1 MTFVLSIIFLTSTL
15 AAFQVFTIG
24 TYGVAPAIIM
34 LAFFYAYILK
44 RIIWNGDKLHYQ
56 PSISLILLIIII
68 SIVLISGI
76 TPLIGVNKYE
86 ISQFFKTS
94 FHFLFL
100 TTFTLICA
108 FYRIENFRWRTVI
121 RVFLVFS
128 IFINIYGIYQVVARA
143 FDLPFAWI
151 ELSNESLTARGT
163 AVGFDPYKQ
172 LALQFEN
179 FYRATSIFSEPSFY
193 ASYNIIVM
201 IFLIIPLLKTKT
213 GFIKSNALKIFILI
227 FTVAA
232 LFLTFSLTGLLSFL
246 LLTFTVFLIERSKR
260 LKYFIYFLAGTVFVI
275 LITDSLVKNVTEI
288 SVANLFIDRIER
300 ISKSSKIGNESMNG
314 ESVNVRVDYQQQA
327 YNIWQQYPILG
338 CGIGLVGYNKK
349 VDLKFADTALTQVL
363 AETGAIGTFF
373 YLAFFAV
380 TFFLVLKL
388 NIFCNKSYIL
398 NDVDKCLAACCL
410 YLFVHLTVIN
420 FITANNLITPIS
432 WLYIGFIFSIM
443 NNTYSKL
450 GYKFSIIEVF
460 PKGIKN
466 KLIGAI
472 SQ

>member
-1 MTFVLSIIFLTSTL
+1 MTFVLSILFITSTL
-15 AAFQVFTIG
+15 AAFQVFAIG

-34 LAFFYAYILK
+34 LAFFYAFIFK
-44 RIIWNGDKLHYQ
+44 RIIWNGDKLQYH
-56 PSISLILLIIII
+56 PNITLILLIIII
-68 SIVLISGI
+68 SVVLISGI
-76 TPLIGVNKYE
+76 TPLIGVNKHE
-86 ISQFFKTS
+86 ISQFIKTS
-94 FHFLFL
+94 IHFLFL

-128 IFINIYGIYQVVARA
+128 IFINIFGIYQVVARA

-151 ELSNESLTARGT
+151 QLTNESLTARGT

-193 ASYNIIVM
+193 ASYNVIVM
-201 IFLIIPLLKTKT
+201 IFLIIPLLKTKS
-213 GFIKSNALKIFILI
+213 GFIKSNTVKIFVLI
-227 FTVAA
+227 FSVAA

-246 LLTFTVFLIERSKR
+246 VITITVFLIERSKR

-275 LITDSLVKNVTEI
+275 MITDSLMKDVTNV

-300 ISKSSKIGNESMNG
+300 ISKSNKIGTESMNG

-327 YNIWQQYPILG
+327 YDIWQQYPILG

-349 VDLKFADTALTQVL
+349 IHLIYADTALTQVF
-363 AETGAIGTFF
+363 AETGIVGIFF
-373 YLAFFAV
+373 YLAFFAAV
-380 TFFLVLKL
+380 LLLVLRL
-388 NIFCNKSYIL
+388 NILCNKSDVL
-398 NDVDKCLAACCL
+398 DDVDKCLAGCCL
-410 YLFVHLTVIN
+410 YLFIHLTVIN

-432 WLYIGFIFSIM
+432 WLYIGFIFSVM

-450 GYKFSIIEVF
+450 GYKFSIIEVL
-460 PKGIKN
+460 PLGIKR

-472 SQ
+472 S